1 MSESAEVPEKRETP
15 EAESPNEES
24 PSVRSPQTPPGLPDA
39 DEIGED
45 TQDMLLELP
54 EDELLDLPLAEGV
67 TVTTRPEAGD
77 DAERLDTPSP
87 QTSEEDV
94 LNLPP
99 DDNAG
104 DTDILARGSLEDAES
119 EASDDD
125 SSATRSDDAIAPSA
139 AVGEDSTSESSVDSA
154 AADAT
159 VDSADGDATEGTPVA
174 GTTAEA
180 PILVRAPE
188 GADVFALSE
197 LILEPSGR
205 PLGTT
210 AARWIGRL
218 LEKLEQIETSSGE
231 PDEPAIAAWI
241 QDAVLPGIRTEEA
254 PAEAEGGF
262 VFAASEAAEETSVRH
277 RLKGNGKKKSLLRE
291 LMGIVLGG
299 LGGLLI
305 AYYALNWFGGPQYD
319 FANLPLPGVRHTYRH
334 APPWLKPYLQP
345 GKNAE
350 PKDAGH
356 PSPQSP

>member
-24 PSVRSPQTPPGLPDA
+24 PSVRSPQTPPGFPDA
-39 DEIGED
+39 DEIGEE

-67 TVTTRPEAGD
+67 EVTTRPEAGD
-77 DAERLDTPSP
+77 GAERTDASP

-104 DTDILARGSLEDAES
+104 DTDILSRGSLEGAES
-119 EASDDD
+119 EASND
-125 SSATRSDDAIAPSA
+125 SPATRSDDAITPSA
-139 AVGEDSTSESSVDSA
+139 AVGADSA
-154 AADAT
+154 SASAG
-159 VDSADGDATEGTPVA
+159 DSSGGDATEGTPVA
-174 GTTAEA
+174 QETAET

-210 AARWIGRL
+210 VARWIGRL
-218 LEKLEQIETSSGE
+218 LEKLEEIETSSGE

-241 QDAVLPGIRTEEA
+241 QEAVLPAIRTGEA
-254 PAEAEGGF
+254 PAEDEGGF

-350 PKDAGH
+350 PSEEADTQS
-356 PSPQSP
+356 PSP

>member
-67 TVTTRPEAGD
+67 EVTTRPEAGD
-77 DAERLDTPSP
+77 ADRTDAPP

-125 SSATRSDDAIAPSA
+125 SPAKRSDDAIAPSA
-139 AVGEDSTSESSVDSA
+139 AVGADSTSESAVDSA
-154 AADAT
+154 AGDAT

-174 GTTAEA
+174 QETAET

-210 AARWIGRL
+210 VARWIGRL
-218 LEKLEQIETSSGE
+218 LEKLEEIETSSGE
-231 PDEPAIAAWI
+231 PDEPAIATWI
-241 QDAVLPGIRTEEA
+241 QEAVLPAIRTGEA
-254 PAEAEGGF
+254 PAEDEGGF

-319 FANLPLPGVRHTYRH
+319 FANLPLPGVRHTYQH
-334 APPWLKPYLQP
+334 APRWLKPYLQP

-350 PKDAGH
+350 PREEADTQS
-356 PSPQSP
+356 PSP

>member
-1 MSESAEVPEKRETP
+1 MSESAEVPEKRKTP
-15 EAESPNEES
+15 EAESSNDDM
-24 PSVRSPQTPPGLPDA
+24 PSLRSPQTPPGLS
-39 DEIGED
+39 DEDGTGEES
-45 TQDMLLELP
+45 QDMLLELP

-77 DAERLDTPSP
+77 DWEQPDSPSP
-87 QTSEEDV
+87 QTSEEEV
-94 LNLPP
+94 LSLPH
-99 DDNAG
+99 DDIAG
-104 DTDILARGSLEDAES
+104 NTDILPHDSLEIGANEES
-119 EASDDD
+119 ADD

-139 AVGEDSTSESSVDSA
+139 AVGEDSASESA
-154 AADAT
+154 AGA
-159 VDSADGDATEGTPVA
+159 VGGDAPEGTPVA
-174 GTTAEA
+174 QETAET

-218 LEKLEQIETSSGE
+218 LEQLEQIETSTGE
-231 PDEPAIAAWI
+231 SDEPAIAAWI
-241 QDAVLPGIRTEEA
+241 QEAVLPAIRTEEA

-262 VFAASEAAEETSVRH
+262 VFAASEAAEETSVRQ
-277 RLKGNGKKKSLLRE
+277 RLKGSGRKKSLLRE
-291 LMGIVLGG
+291 LVGIVLGG

-305 AYYALNWFGGPQYD
+305 AYYALNWFGGPKYD
-319 FANLPLPGVRHTYRH
+319 FANIPLPGVRHTYRH

-356 PSPQSP
+356 PSSQSP